1 MLLLGILLWIFGWII
16 FVLGLLMRRQFI
28 RKHWAKYHKM
38 SGSPLLLSIF
48 HPYCTSGGGGERVLW
63 TGVNALLR
71 HRPHL
76 LIFIYTNDSDC
87 LTAPS
92 FVFQHVR
99 NTFDIVVKDEARIH
113 FVPLRSEPLLRP
125 ALYPFLTL
133 AGQAI
138 GSLIAGFEAL
148 IRLPSDIYL
157 DTTGFAFTLPL
168 FAWLLGARCGAY
180 VHFPTVSSDMQ
191 RRVAAR
197 TSDSATSYNNA
208 ARIRKSRVLTIFKQ
222 FYYVLFRF
230 AYGWAGSAVNCRLVA
245 VNSTWTRRHIEELF
259 GTQPYLL
266 YPPCPCRVEERVGGE
281 KRKPWIISI
290 GQFRPEKNHMLQLKA
305 FEIFLKC
312 ISGGKS
318 PYRLILIGG
327 CRHTGD
333 YKRVRRL
340 REAARQMGF
349 SDRQV
354 IFEVNPPASR
364 VNQYLA
370 EATINLHTMVDE
382 HFGIGVVEGMAAGL
396 VTVAHR
402 SGGPLMDIIVP
413 ALARPGV
420 DPGMVKPTPVGYLA
434 VRPEEYA
441 EVFRY
446 ILVKATPNQLEPL
459 RTAARQR
466 AQTCFSEEVFCKG
479 WLNFVEKLE
488 PRWIWPSSNEM
499 RAKWQGEIEFSVPTT
514 NNGHA

>member
-1 MLLLGILLWIFGWII
+1 MLLPGILLWIFGWII
-16 FVLGLLMRRQFI
+16 FVLGLLIRRQFI

-125 ALYPFLTL
+125 VLYPFLTL

-138 GSLIAGFEAL
+138 GSLVAGFEAL

-157 DTTGFAFTLPL
+157 DHYGFRLHP
-168 FAWLLGARCGAY
+168 
-180 VHFPTVSSDMQ
+180 SSLCLAS
-191 RRVAAR
+191 R
-197 TSDSATSYNNA
+197 ATSYNNA
-208 ARIRKSRVLTIFKQ
+208 ARIRRSRVLTILKQ

-245 VNSTWTRRHIEELF
+245 VNSTWTRRHVAELF

-266 YPPCPCRVEERVGGE
+266 YPPCPRRVEERVGGE
-281 KRKPWIISI
+281 KREPWIISI

-312 ISGGKS
+312 ISGDKS

-333 YKRVRRL
+333 YKRVQRL

-354 IFEVNPPASR
+354 VFEVNPPASR

-402 SGGPLMDIIVP
+402 SGGPLMDIIGP
-413 ALARPGV
+413 ALAQPGV
-420 DPGMVKPTPVGYLA
+420 DPGMVNPTPVGYLA

-446 ILVKATPNQLEPL
+446 VLVEATPNQLEPL

-466 AQTCFSEEVFCKG
+466 AQTRFSEEVFCKG
-479 WLNFVEKLE
+479 WLNYVEKLVF
-488 PRWIWPSSNEM
+488 PR
-499 RAKWQGEIEFSVPTT
+499 PTMDT
-514 NNGHA
+514 REG